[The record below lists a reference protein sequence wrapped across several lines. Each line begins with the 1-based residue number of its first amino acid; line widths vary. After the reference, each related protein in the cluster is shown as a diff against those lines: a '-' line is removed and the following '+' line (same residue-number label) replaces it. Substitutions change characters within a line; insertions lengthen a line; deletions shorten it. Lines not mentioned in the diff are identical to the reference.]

1 MAVAVL
7 GRVWERVWLRGVSLG
22 SVAWAGAKVG
32 SGEVAQG
39 AKKRPRGES

>member
-1 MAVAVL
+1 MGMAVGVL

-22 SVAWAGAKVG
+22 SVAKVG
-32 SGEVAQG
+32 SGEGAQG